1 MMREKRNMPKL
12 SFPEFNNLWIEKTLS
27 ELLEFKNGLNAPKEN
42 YGSGEKFINVL
53 DIIQNDY
60 LIHDRIIG
68 SVQVIPAVFEKYKVE
83 FGDILF
89 QRSSETREEVGQANV
104 YLDTTRPATFG
115 GFVIRGK
122 KVGEY
127 DPAFLNYLLKTQS
140 SRNEITS
147 KSGGSTRYNVG
158 QETLSQVTITT
169 TSLPE
174 QQKIA
179 TFLTAVDRRI
189 KLLEQKKEKLEAYK
203 KGVMQQLFS
212 RQIRF
217 KQDDGSVFPEWVE
230 KKLGE
235 VAKFSKG
242 KGISKSDI
250 SESGELKCI
259 RYGQLYTEYG
269 EVIDQVVSRTECKP
283 STLIL
288 SEANDVIIPSSGET
302 QIDIARAACVLK
314 SGIAL
319 GGDLNIIRSPLNGVF
334 LSFYL
339 NHRRKHQIAKMAQ
352 GISVVHLYN
361 SQLVHLEIEIP
372 CDEEQGKIVSFLRSL
387 NEITEKLT
395 FQINQTQTWK
405 KGLLQQ
411 MFI

>member
-60 LIHDRIIG
+60 LIHERIIG

>member
-1 MMREKRNMPKL
+1 MSERRNVPKL
-12 SFPEFNNLWIEKTLS
+12 RFPWFRNQWILS
-27 ELLEFKNGLNAPKEN
+27 DFGKIANVIDCKHRTPQYVEEGIPVISPGTIKWGPLDTILPTKRVSESN
-42 YGSGEKFINVL
+42 YQSLMDHCSPQVGDFILSRNQSVGVASIIVNDEKFVL
-53 DIIQNDY
+53 
-60 LIHDRIIG
+60 
-68 SVQVIPAVFEKYKVE
+68 
-83 FGDILF
+83 
-89 QRSSETREEVGQANV
+89 GQ
-104 YLDTTRPATFG
+104 DTVLVNPFASKPF
-115 GFVIRGK
+115 
-122 KVGEY
+122 
-127 DPAFLNYLLKTQS
+127 FLYYCLQTAKTQ
-140 SRNEITS
+140 TS
-147 KSGGSTRYNVG
+147 IIKQSGGSTFSRIN
-158 QETLSQVTITT
+158 LSEIRKLKIAI
-169 TSLPE
+169 SEELNE

-189 KLLEQKKEKLEAYK
+189 ALLEQKKEKLEAYK

-217 KQDDGSVFPEWVE
+217 KQDDGSDFPEWEE

-250 SESGELKCI
+250 SESGELECI

-269 EVIDQVVSRTECKP
+269 EVIDQVVSRTNIEDLNLVI
-283 STLIL
+283 SR
-288 SEANDVIIPSSGET
+288 ANDVIIPSSGET
-302 QIDIARAACVLK
+302 QIDIARAACVLR

-319 GGDLNIIRSPLNGVF
+319 GGDLNIIRSQLNGVF

-372 CDEEQGKIVSFLRSL
+372 CPEEQGKIVSFLRSL
-387 NEITEKLT
+387 DETTEKMT
-395 FQINQTQTWK
+395 HQINQTQTWK

-411 MFI
+411 MFV

>member
-1 MMREKRNMPKL
+1 MPKL